1 MVTEVT
7 DCRLPEANFPQ
18 ANASYCLLNTYLYY
32 RSNLRVGFD
41 RRYCYDIRSD
51 RVLSGGSTRMGNG
64 LTDKSTKEITRYQ
77 VESHADLH
85 PLLLAQK
92 TELIS
97 EITQAIANDFNN
109 VMMAITGYVELE
121 LRKTAAGDK
130 RSLER
135 MLSNA
140 ARATGLVQKLLTISS
155 NSSSSPK
162 SINLNNLVTGM
173 GQLLE
178 QLTIEKAALKLQL
191 DDAIPAIHGDPSE
204 IEQAILSL
212 IITARN
218 ARACERNIVIR
229 TAFRDI
235 GGKTNTGDESDLCGR
250 YVLLSIE
257 RASMKSATDSD
268 IAERSAQPG
277 RDSKINTSVAAAHE
291 IVTGAGGILKC
302 SGEQEPSISFKL
314 YFPAL
319 EHTVVSEQSERN
331 SPRSLPLART
341 VLIVDDDEAVRI
353 PAAEFLKMEGFK
365 VLQANTG
372 AEAINVV
379 LQGRSPLDVLVTDVV
394 MPKMDGREVA
404 QKLLELNPGLKV
416 LYMSGDADRARLN
429 QLAGTSHIV
438 TLRKPFRLDTLK
450 DQIHEL
456 LGE

>member
-1 MVTEVT
+1 
-7 DCRLPEANFPQ
+7 
-18 ANASYCLLNTYLYY
+18 
-32 RSNLRVGFD
+32 VGFD
-41 RRYCYDIRSD
+41 RRYCYDTKSD

-64 LTDKSTKEITRYQ
+64 LADKSMKESTRCQ
-77 VESHADLH
+77 VESHADLR
-85 PLLLAQK
+85 PLLLVQK

-109 VMMAITGYVELE
+109 VMMAITGYAELE
-121 LRKTAAGDK
+121 LRKTSAGDK

-140 ARATGLVQKLLTISS
+140 ARATGLVQKLLTISR

-162 SINLNNLVTGM
+162 SVNLNNLVSGM
-173 GQLLE
+173 SQLLE
-178 QLTIEKAALKLQL
+178 QLTTEKAVLKLQL
-191 DDAIPAIHGDPSE
+191 DDAIPAIHGDPAE

-212 IITARN
+212 VITARN
-218 ARACERNIVIR
+218 ARACERDIVIR

-235 GGKTNTGDESDLCGR
+235 GEKTIAGDESDLCGK
-250 YVLLSIE
+250 YVVLSID
-257 RASMKSATDSD
+257 RANLKGAADSH
-268 IAERSAQPG
+268 APERSAPSSSNS
-277 RDSKINTSVAAAHE
+277 RINTSVAAAHE
-291 IVTGAGGILKC
+291 IVTGVGGVLKC
-302 SGEQEPSISFKL
+302 SSEQEQSISFKL
-314 YFPAL
+314 YFPAR
-319 EHTVVSEQSERN
+319 EHTAVSEQSERN

-372 AEAINVV
+372 VEAINVV
-379 LQGRSPLDVLVTDVV
+379 LQSRSPVDVLVTDVV

-416 LYMSGDADRARLN
+416 LYMSGDVDGARLN
-429 QLAGTSHIV
+429 QLAGTSHVV